1 MKDPIYTISI
11 HYHEGDRVLL
21 SKRADLGAFY
31 IDAITI
37 KLIKDQLVAY
47 YTLSQKLF
55 TEDDGYTRFYTLR
68 GIQEKDL
75 TPAPEEFEEG
85 EDLILT
91 I

>member
-1 MKDPIYTISI
+1 MEDPIYTISI

-21 SKRADLGAFY
+21 PKRADLGAFY
-31 IDAITI
+31 IEAITI

-47 YTLSQKLF
+47 YTLGQRLF

-75 TPAPEEFEEG
+75 APAPEEFEEG